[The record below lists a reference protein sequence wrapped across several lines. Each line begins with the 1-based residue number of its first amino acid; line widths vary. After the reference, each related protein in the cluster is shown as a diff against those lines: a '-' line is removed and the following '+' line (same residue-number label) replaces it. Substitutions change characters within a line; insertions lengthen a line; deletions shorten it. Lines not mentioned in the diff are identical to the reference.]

1 MKKLFV
7 LLLATLILFS
17 VGFSA
22 DDVSVG
28 SKNYTEQYILSS
40 MISQLLEANGYDV
53 SENFGMSSFAVRT
66 ALKTGQVDMYSEY
79 TGTAWTSYLKK
90 ETVIRD
96 PIELY
101 EEVKKIEKEEN
112 DVIWFDRIDFNN
124 SYGLAVTQKFATE
137 HNLRTISDLAE
148 LVNSGD
154 MDLIMG
160 VNFEFYDRPDGF
172 FAMAEEYGMEVDK
185 RNVKTMETGV
195 TYEAI
200 SRGNIQVAMVF
211 TTDGKLN
218 KYNLKVLT
226 DDKKFFPIYNPC
238 VTVNGEYYEENPE
251 VKEVLAPLAKYLNA
265 NIMRRLNYLVD
276 AEGEEPEDVAE
287 EYLEGLGLLE

>member
-1 MKKLFV
+1 
-7 LLLATLILFS
+7 
-17 VGFSA
+17 
-22 DDVSVG
+22 
-28 SKNYTEQYILSS
+28 
-40 MISQLLEANGYDV
+40 
-53 SENFGMSSFAVRT
+53 
-66 ALKTGQVDMYSEY
+66 
-79 TGTAWTSYLKK
+79 
-90 ETVIRD
+90 
-96 PIELY
+96 
-101 EEVKKIEKEEN
+101 
-112 DVIWFDRIDFNN
+112 
-124 SYGLAVTQKFATE
+124 
-137 HNLRTISDLAE
+137 
-148 LVNSGD
+148 
-154 MDLIMG
+154 MG

-276 AEGEEPEDVAE
+276 AAGEEPEDVAE